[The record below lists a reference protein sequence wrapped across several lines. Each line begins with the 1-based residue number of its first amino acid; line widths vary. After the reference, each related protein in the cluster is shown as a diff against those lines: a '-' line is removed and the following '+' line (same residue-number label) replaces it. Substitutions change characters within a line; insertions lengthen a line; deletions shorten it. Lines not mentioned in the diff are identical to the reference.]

1 MALTKLLYGYLH
13 GMSRDFF
20 VRFSTKSCRLWKNPL
35 FRGDISVENPQCGAL
50 TGALRSGSPAGSWYP
65 TKSSDFAGAPHSIQP
80 GRQSPPGS
88 RFCPRQNAWTR
99 HLARNPYWG
108 FTIRFTS
115 RFLAPHEIFRF
126 RGGPALDSTGQAKP
140 ARFKV
145 LPPAKRLDAPL
156 GAFSFTE
163 A

>member
-35 FRGDISVENPQCGAL
+35 FRGDISVENPQRGAL
-50 TGALRSGSPAGSWYP
+50 TGALRSGSPAGSWHP
-65 TKSSDFAGAPHSIQP
+65 TKSFDFAGTPHSIQPGRQSPPGSRFCPRQNAWTRHLARSPYWGFTIRFTSRFLAPHEIFRFRGAPHSIQP

-99 HLARNPYWG
+99 HLARNPY
-108 FTIRFTS
+108 
-115 RFLAPHEIFRF
+115 
-126 RGGPALDSTGQAKP
+126 
-140 ARFKV
+140 
-145 LPPAKRLDAPL
+145 
-156 GAFSFTE
+156 
-163 A
+163 

>member
-20 VRFSTKSCRLWKNPL
+20 VHFSTKSCRLWKNPL
-35 FRGDISVENPQCGAL
+35 FRGDISVENPQRGAL
-50 TGALRSGSPAGSWYP
+50 TGALRSGSPAGSWHP

-99 HLARNPYWG
+99 HLARFPLLRLYDQVHQSVLGTPRNLPISRGPRIGLNRAGRARPVQG
-108 FTIRFTS
+108 FAPGKTLGRATW
-115 RFLAPHEIFRF
+115 RVFLY
-126 RGGPALDSTGQAKP
+126 
-140 ARFKV
+140 
-145 LPPAKRLDAPL
+145 
-156 GAFSFTE
+156 
-163 A
+163 